1 MKHSFSENRACTMML
16 RAIDYIVNI
25 FEILAKEAIL
35 FQSKKIVKYHYLSF
49 TICYDTHDMLHFSQL
64 EEPCQPMYFSDLKSV
79 TFPDN
84 LLYWDWARPVKTGKM
99 FLWDW
104 FTGALGYLGLWK
116 KSGKLLFL
124 GEALDFFRPYLL
136 ITNILSRVGQC
147 GQNYPA
153 SYAQG

>member
-1 MKHSFSENRACTMML
+1 M
-16 RAIDYIVNI
+16 
-25 FEILAKEAIL
+25 
-35 FQSKKIVKYHYLSF
+35 SF
-49 TICYDTHDMLHFSQL
+49 TICYDTHDMLLFSQL

-124 GEALDFFRPYLL
+124 GEALDVF
-136 ITNILSRVGQC
+136 
-147 GQNYPA
+147 
-153 SYAQG
+153 